1 MKGEAS
7 VRGLRCAKAF
17 ESKKR
22 LVRNET
28 GEVRGS
34 QGAWTLSLGHQVTLK
49 NSSIIWIMH
58 DRISLK
64 SQSPLSA

>member
-17 ESKKR
+17 ESMKR

-49 NSSIIWIMH
+49 NSE
-58 DRISLK
+58 DNNK
-64 SQSPLSA
+64 KE